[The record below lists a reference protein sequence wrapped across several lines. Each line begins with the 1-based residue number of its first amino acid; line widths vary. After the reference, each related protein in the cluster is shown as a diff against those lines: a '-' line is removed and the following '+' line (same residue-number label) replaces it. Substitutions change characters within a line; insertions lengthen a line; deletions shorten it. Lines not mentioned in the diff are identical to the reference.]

1 MEADLMAQKAF
12 AGDIAYDWELWIGRE
27 TAPGEDDHTF
37 TQIFG
42 FESLP
47 FPEQVPE
54 DVDVTHMQSPGR
66 THETTPG
73 LLPVAD
79 WSQEKQFWESD
90 AGDVILET
98 LSGLTAAGT
107 KEDVLIEFNIDP
119 AGTAARR
126 TYRGYVNSYTPTGT
140 VGEKAMA
147 SLAVKIL
154 DRQATNARVIA

>member
-1 MEADLMAQKAF
+1 MAQKAF

-27 TAPGEDDHTF
+27 DEITPGTYNF

-42 FESLP
+42 FENLP

-66 THETTPG
+66 TRETIPG

-79 WSQEKQFWESD
+79 WTQEKQLWAGD
-90 AGDVILET
+90 AGDTMLET
-98 LSGLTAAGT
+98 LSALTAAGT

-119 AGTAARR
+119 AGTSIRR
-126 TYRGYVNSYTPTGT
+126 TYRGYINSYTPTGT
-140 VGEKAMA
+140 VGDKSMGN
-147 SLAVKIL
+147 LAVKIL
-154 DRQATNARVIA
+154 DRQATNTRTIA

>member
-1 MEADLMAQKAF
+1 MTQTNF

-27 TAPGEDDHTF
+27 ASPGAGSHTF
-37 TQIFG
+37 TQILG

-47 FPEQVPE
+47 FPDQVPE

-66 THETTPG
+66 TRETTPG

-79 WSQEKQFWESD
+79 WSQEKQYWAAH
-90 AGDVILET
+90 AGDVILEA
-98 LSGLTAAGT
+98 LSALTAAGT
-107 KEDVLIEFNIDP
+107 KEEILIEFNIDP
-119 AGTAARR
+119 AGTSARR

-140 VGEKAMA
+140 VGDKAMA

-154 DRQATNARVIA
+154 DRQATNARTIV

>member
-1 MEADLMAQKAF
+1 MTQTNF

-27 TAPGEDDHTF
+27 LTPGAGSHTF
-37 TQIFG
+37 TQILG

-66 THETTPG
+66 TREIVPG

-79 WSQEKQFWESD
+79 WSQEKQYWASH
-90 AGDVILET
+90 AGDVILEA
-98 LSGLTAAGT
+98 LAALTAAGT
-107 KEDVLIEFNIDP
+107 KEEILVEFNIDP
-119 AGTAARR
+119 AGTSARR
-126 TYRGYVNSYTPTGT
+126 TYRGYVNSFTPTGT
-140 VGEKAMA
+140 VGDKSMA

-154 DRQATNARVIA
+154 DRQATNARTIA